1 MESCCSILIP
11 RCGRCHADTE
21 GVGGATSL
29 CSCSSRSRSRAAM
42 NRVCRPSYS
51 SSRALASA
59 VSWPKRRRVSMSSR
73 CVRRNLSDR
82 ATRSSAS
89 SRSLDISRVIGDTV
103 PRAGDC
109 EYRTSAGC
117 RCRNFPC
124 ICPRY
129 HQLTVRSRPPPFG
142 THPAVAKR
150 TIDLIK
156 AGRPRPAR
164 VSCKTAS
171 CLRAVPVNRCQTSPS
186 ALPSFDYGFQ
196 RRSQPHCCRLDCP
209 FAVEMRDWA
218 NSLRS

>member
-1 MESCCSILIP
+1 MLFDFDP

-21 GVGGATSL
+21 GIGGATPL

-42 NRVCRPSYS
+42 NRVCKPSYS

-89 SRSLDISRVIGDTV
+89 SRSLDISRAMGDTL

-109 EYRTSAGC
+109 EHRTYPGS

-124 ICPRY
+124 FCGDIMKSPSG
-129 HQLTVRSRPPPFG
+129 L
-142 THPAVAKR
+142 
-150 TIDLIK
+150 L
-156 AGRPRPAR
+156 AR
-164 VSCKTAS
+164 KTAS
-171 CLRAVPVNRCQTSPS
+171 CLRGSAADRCQTSPNEV
-186 ALPSFDYGFQ
+186 PSFDYGFQ

-218 NSLRS
+218 NSLRSRV